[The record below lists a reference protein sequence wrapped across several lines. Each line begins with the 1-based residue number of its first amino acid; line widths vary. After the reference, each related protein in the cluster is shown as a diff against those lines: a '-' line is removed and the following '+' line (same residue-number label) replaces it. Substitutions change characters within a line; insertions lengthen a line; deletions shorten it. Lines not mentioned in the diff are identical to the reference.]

1 MSDNNN
7 NAQDQESP
15 ITEPLTSTAT
25 TTATTA
31 MNQDTKVLIIL
42 KPVGDA
48 PLLKKTKYKIAA
60 TSQFSEVIVFVR
72 KRLNVQPDQSL
83 VCNSSRFFNLKTRTM
98 FFYYFYPGPPFL
110 TTKNH
115 LVK

>member
-1 MSDNNN
+1 
-7 NAQDQESP
+7 
-15 ITEPLTSTAT
+15 
-25 TTATTA
+25 

-83 VCNSSRFFNLKTRTM
+83 FLYCNQAFCPSPSEYVGNLLLNFGKDKLVLN
-98 FFYYFYPGPPFL
+98 YAL
-110 TTKNH
+110 TTAWG
-115 LVK
+115 